1 MIWHAKP
8 FNELTTGE
16 LYDLLQ
22 LRQEVFVVEQTCPY
36 LDADGKDYY
45 AWHLFAYN
53 SANQLVACARV
64 FLPEL
69 LNKKVRIGRV
79 VSSPRCRG
87 QGVGRELMHQAL
99 AFCKD
104 HAANTIIVL
113 SAQTYLRSFYQ
124 SFGFIEVGNEY
135 LEDDIPHIDMELKL

>member
-1 MIWHAKP
+1 MNWYAKP
-8 FNELTTGE
+8 FHELSTRE

-36 LDADGKDYY
+36 LDADGKDFY

-53 SANQLVACARV
+53 GAQQMVACARV

-69 LNKKVRIGRV
+69 LGREVRIGRV
-79 VSSPRCRG
+79 VSSPRVRG

-99 AFCKD
+99 AFCAH
-104 HAANTIIVL
+104 HAPAVTVVL
-113 SAQTYLRSFYQ
+113 SAQTYLREFYA
-124 SFGFIEVGNEY
+124 SFGFIEVGEEY
-135 LEDDIPHIDMELKL
+135 LEDDIPHIDMERQA